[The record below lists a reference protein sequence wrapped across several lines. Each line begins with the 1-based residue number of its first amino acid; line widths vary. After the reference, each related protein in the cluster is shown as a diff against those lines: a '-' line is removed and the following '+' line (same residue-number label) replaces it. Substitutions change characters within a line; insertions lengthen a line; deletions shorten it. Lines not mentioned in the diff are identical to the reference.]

1 MHHIVRNIVLLA
13 FSLLSCLRVNATSN
27 DIDPLIRQAV
37 EASVQRNYRE
47 SYKLLFQARQKA
59 QEQNEPQKLFW
70 ILTNLGINL
79 AEQYNYTSALSY
91 FNQAQRIAKEHL
103 GKRQEL
109 SIRNNIAGVYM
120 LDNQVEKALTEYL
133 NIYQNID
140 EKAKNRAFRGGCA
153 LNIANIYI
161 EQGDTV
167 RARPFMY
174 ESMRCL
180 EHSAP
185 DSVSL
190 LVMRIN
196 YQLAANHPQEAYRL
210 TTLSLKKYPQN
221 SDFLYLLA
229 RTTLALHFPD
239 KAEQL
244 IASLLQSTTDAAQR
258 RDLLELMSTALSQQ
272 QKWPEALAYK
282 DSATN
287 ATRDIYVNES
297 QAQYEGQ
304 QMQFEMMQQQQE
316 INNLNNRHKR
326 NIILLMLC
334 LVALAA
340 SLWALLTQIHARR
353 KQRKIAELENQQ
365 QVERE
370 ERLQKEL
377 ETQQKNAEQERLRAK
392 LAIEQR
398 SRELIS
404 KALITANKNNQL
416 RSLLNQLVKTDETNH
431 AASPAQQK
439 SIANIQKQLDSTEEW
454 RDFTTYFEQVNV
466 AFINKLHELH
476 PTLSANEIRYL
487 SLLSINLSRKE
498 ISLLLN
504 ITPEYCKKKK
514 QQIAHK
520 MGLDDTR
527 ELYAYLTRLALST
540 NGNVVQMNPKDS

>member
-1 MHHIVRNIVLLA
+1 MHHFVHYLA
-13 FSLLSCLRVNATSN
+13 FFAFFVLSSLQATASTT
-27 DIDPLIRQAV
+27 DIDRLIRQAV
-37 EASVQRNYRE
+37 EASVQRNFRE
-47 SYKLLFQARQKA
+47 SYKLLFQARQMA

-70 ILTNLGINL
+70 VLTNLGINL
-79 AEQYNYTSALSY
+79 AEQYNYTSALNY
-91 FNQAQRIAKEHL
+91 FNQAQHLAKEHL

-120 LDNQVEKALTEYL
+120 LDNQVEKALSEYL
-133 NIYQNID
+133 SIYQNID

-161 EQGDTV
+161 EKGDTLH
-167 RARPFMY
+167 AAPFMH
-174 ESMRCL
+174 EAMRCL
-180 EHSAP
+180 DKSAP
-185 DSVSL
+185 DSVPVLS
-190 LVMRIN
+190 MRIN
-196 YQLAANHPQEAYRL
+196 YYLAAQQPNEAYRL
-210 TTLSLKKYPQN
+210 TTLSLKKYPQ
-221 SDFLYLLA
+221 DPDLLYLLA
-229 RTTLALHFPD
+229 RTTLALRQSG
-239 KAEQL
+239 KAELL
-244 IASLLQSTTDAAQR
+244 IANLLKHTSEAAQR

-287 ATRDIYVNES
+287 ATRNIYVNES

-304 QMQFEMMQQQQE
+304 QMQFEMLQQQQE
-316 INNLNNRHKR
+316 IDNLNSRHKR
-326 NIILLMLC
+326 NILFLMLC

-340 SLWALLTQIHARR
+340 TLWALLSQVHARR
-353 KQRKIAELENQQ
+353 KQHKIAELEHQQ

-377 ETQQKNAEQERLRAK
+377 ETQQKNAEQEKLRDK

-404 KALITANKNNQL
+404 KALITANKNDQL
-416 RSLLNQLVKTDETNH
+416 RSLLNQLLKADETSH
-431 AASPAQQK
+431 TATPAQHK
-439 SIANIQKQLDSTEEW
+439 RIATIQKQLDSTEEW

-520 MGLDDTR
+520 MGLSDTR
-527 ELYAYLTRLALST
+527 ELYAYLTRIALST
-540 NGNVVQMNPKDS
+540 NGNVVQMNTREE